1 MFPAILGPLIGGLL
15 SIVDDAVED
24 KDLAARLKATIQT
37 KALTGDLEGVKA
49 AAAVIQAE
57 ANGESW
63 LQRNWRPLLMVL
75 FGVIIA
81 NNFII
86 VPIFNTPSADIP
98 PDMWDLLKLGVGGY
112 VVGRTVEKGI
122 KQYKD
127 FDHG

>member
-1 MFPAILGPLIGGLL
+1 MLPALIAPLLGSLL
-15 SIVDDAVED
+15 GIVDDAVED
-24 KDLAARLKATIQT
+24 KDLAAKLKANIQE
-37 KALTGDLEGVKA
+37 KALTGNLEGMKA
-49 AAAVIQAE
+49 AAAVIMAE

-63 LQRNWRPLLMVL
+63 LQRNWRPLLMCL

-81 NNFII
+81 NNY
-86 VPIFNTPSADIP
+86 VVAPLFNTPLTDIP

-127 FDHG
+127 N